1 MQLFADFSTALALSI
16 LTVVAIALC
25 SHIKQLKYNS
35 IYTYALVLR
44 TALTVLCAS
53 FWIKVILQF
62 W

>member
-1 MQLFADFSTALALSI
+1 MQLFADFSTALALAI
-16 LTVVAIALC
+16 LTVVAIVLC

-44 TALTVLCAS
+44 TALTALCAG
-53 FWIKVILQF
+53 FWVKVIIQF